1 MAGLRSQLL
10 SDMAD
15 QCRERLWADQGVA
28 LDPRERE
35 VILAHPADNSSV
47 SRVLHII
54 HECQHRI
61 LSSTATPK
69 KFFGFSKIQQLNIFR
84 SSMISYVD
92 TVGHI
97 SCIMFLIFNQQSD
110 HKIVYDETVLIYLV
124 YHPLNTE
131 THFFD

>member
-1 MAGLRSQLL
+1 
-10 SDMAD
+10 MAD

-47 SRVLHII
+47 SRVFHII
-54 HECQHRI
+54 HECHQRI
-61 LSSTATPK
+61 LSSTAIK
-69 KFFGFSKIQQLNIFR
+69 EIFLFSLMVQQLNVFT
-84 SSMISYVD
+84 SSMIFYVD
-92 TVGHI
+92 TVGRI

-110 HKIVYDETVLIYLV
+110 HKIFYDETVLICLV

-131 THFFD
+131 THFVD